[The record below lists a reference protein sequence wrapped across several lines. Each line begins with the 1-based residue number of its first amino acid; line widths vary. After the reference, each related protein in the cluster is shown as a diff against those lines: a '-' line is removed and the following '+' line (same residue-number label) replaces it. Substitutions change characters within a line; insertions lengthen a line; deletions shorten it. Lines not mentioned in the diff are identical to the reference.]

1 MTRIFSLLA
10 IVLALATTPAAAA
23 PAADTDAT
31 KLAVAREM
39 IAAWKAADWKK
50 AADLF
55 AEDGVLRS
63 MMIEPV
69 VGRPAIYDRIA
80 ALGKG
85 APGGVILDVAHMG
98 VIDGL
103 VFIERTDRFVYNGH
117 AGATPVVGVLD
128 IRNGKVKE
136 WREYYDRASLLREMG
151 VSPSVDPG
159 AKK

>member
-10 IVLALATTPAAAA
+10 IVLALATGPAAAA
-23 PAADTDAT
+23 RAADTDAGR
-31 KLAVAREM
+31 LAVAREM
-39 IAAWKAADWKK
+39 IAAWKAADWRK

-55 AEDGVLRS
+55 AVDGVLHS
-63 MMIEPV
+63 MMIDPV
-69 VGRPAIYDRIA
+69 VGRPAIYDRIS

-85 APGGVILDVAHMG
+85 APGGVILDVAHIG

-117 AGATPVVGVLD
+117 AGSTPVVGVLD
-128 IRNGKVKE
+128 IRNGKVRE

-151 VSPSVDPG
+151 VSPGVDPG
-159 AKK
+159 ARK

>member
-1 MTRIFSLLA
+1 MDRS
-10 IVLALATTPAAAA
+10 PRE
-23 PAADTDAT
+23 
-31 KLAVAREM
+31 VAELVRQMVAGEGVVF
-39 IAAWKAADWKK
+39 
-50 AADLF
+50 ADLF

-69 VGRPAIYDRIA
+69 VGRPAIYERIA

-85 APGGVILDVAHMG
+85 APGGVVLDVAHMG

-117 AGATPVVGVLD
+117 SGSTPVVGVLD
-128 IRNGKVKE
+128 IRNGKVRE

-151 VSPSVDPG
+151 VSPGVDPG
-159 AKK
+159 ARK

>member
-1 MTRIFSLLA
+1 MKRTLGLMAMVLTLA
-10 IVLALATTPAAAA
+10 AAAA
-23 PAADTDAT
+23 PAQAADTDASRI
-31 KLAVAREM
+31 AVAKDM
-39 IAAWKAADWKK
+39 IAAWKNADWRH

-55 AEDGVLRS
+55 AENGVLRS

-69 VGRPAIYDRIA
+69 VGRPAIYERIA

-85 APGGVILDVAHMG
+85 APGGVTLDVSHMG

-128 IRNGKVKE
+128 IRDGKVQE
-136 WREYYDRASLLREMG
+136 WREYYDRASLLKEMG
-151 VSPSVDPG
+151 VAP
-159 AKK
+159 K

>member
-10 IVLALATTPAAAA
+10 IVLALATGPAAAA
-23 PAADTDAT
+23 RAADTDAS

-63 MMIEPV
+63 MMIDPV
-69 VGRPAIYDRIA
+69 VGRPAIYDRIS

-85 APGGVILDVAHMG
+85 APGGVILDVAHIG

-117 AGATPVVGVLD
+117 AGSTPVVGVLD
-128 IRNGKVKE
+128 IRNGKVRE

-151 VSPSVDPG
+151 VSPGVDPG
-159 AKK
+159 ARK